1 MNKCWYCVNALKF
14 PFDKE
19 CWYFF
24 FLTTW
29 LNLRNKCGS
38 LVTVQ
43 INLQPSPPSYC
54 AFPPCICH
62 FNCSTFFISSKFLHS
77 VTYFWHYKFISFCSL
92 LFANYYNSVMLPFC
106 RTNVQPSSSSPCH
119 SSGSLESLIESFQKQ
134 LTFEWTLLLLA
145 INFVSFHCCGKKMA
159 LLCLLFSFG
168 VALCSEAAVTGPS
181 TCCLS
186 LSFFMLICL
195 LSLSPHPSK
204 TMQMAALPLSSL
216 FIFSQIAISA

>member
-1 MNKCWYCVNALKF
+1 MPWSF
-14 PFDKE
+14 PLIKSVGI
-19 CWYFF
+19 F

-43 INLQPSPPSYC
+43 INLQPSPPPSYC

-159 LLCLLFSFG
+159 LLFVFYSPLELHCALKLQLLAHQPVAFLSVSLCSSVCFHFLLTPVRLCRWLHCLFPVYLFS
-168 VALCSEAAVTGPS
+168 PK
-181 TCCLS
+181 
-186 LSFFMLICL
+186 L
-195 LSLSPHPSK
+195 LSV
-204 TMQMAALPLSSL
+204 LSS
-216 FIFSQIAISA
+216 